1 MQTLESITNTTNQ
14 NTKLTKPCQDIL
26 GLTMHETSHINPYEF
41 PRNPSTP
48 FSPEP
53 LSQMQLTI
61 PRVAGAIHNLVPFDY
76 TICSSQRGRDP

>member
-1 MQTLESITNTTNQ
+1 MMMMTM
-14 NTKLTKPCQDIL
+14 TKPCQDIL
-26 GLTMHETSHINPYEF
+26 GLTMHEISHINPYEVPF
-41 PRNPSTP
+41 PCNPPTP

-53 LSQMQLTI
+53 QSHMQLTI